1 MYENCKKRILHL
13 NETMKGE
20 RDSIDCYHKIRLNRI
35 VIDYLVRQGDLKT
48 ARAMMKEYKIE
59 V

>member
-1 MYENCKKRILHL
+1 
-13 NETMKGE
+13 MKGE